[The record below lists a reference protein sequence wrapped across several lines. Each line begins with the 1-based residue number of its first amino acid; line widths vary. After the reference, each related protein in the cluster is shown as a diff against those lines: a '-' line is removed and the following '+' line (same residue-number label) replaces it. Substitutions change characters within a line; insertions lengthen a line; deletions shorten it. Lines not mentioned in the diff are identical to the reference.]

1 MISSALRRDLSR
13 EPYERLVGRVSGRGV
28 SGGMGAGSHASS
40 GFMRGRVESPAAGR
54 KQGREGRPG
63 SSRSIEPVRPIVHAH
78 PRHACRRCGARA
90 MPQARGRG
98 TRPARIE
105 LGWPAHSASRAG
117 RADDLGRRSRRPPS
131 RRSVAV
137 GGLSIG
143 GTASRPPFPHVTLAV
158 SNRQLSSHAHPLWM
172 RTMREWLHPL
182 SGDPYER
189 QAAEVS
195 APRVEPL
202 RSVVTRPGVEPLQ
215 PVVGRPR
222 W

>member
-1 MISSALRRDLSR
+1 MGWAPGLMRGRRL
-13 EPYERLVGRVSGRGV
+13 
-28 SGGMGAGSHASS
+28 
-40 GFMRGRVESPAAGR
+40 MRGRVSCDVCGVGLHLGNGPAARR
-54 KQGREGRPG
+54 KARRPEGRHG
-63 SSRSIEPVRPIVHAH
+63 SRKEGPAAAARSNRCPAVHAH

-105 LGWPAHSASRAG
+105 LGWPVHSASRAG

-158 SNRQLSSHAHPLWM
+158 SNRQLSSHAHSIWM

-189 QAAEVS
+189 RAAEVS
-195 APRVEPL
+195 APRAEAL
-202 RSVVTRPGVEPLQ
+202 QVVGRRGAEALQ
-215 PVVGRPR
+215 QVVGRPR
-222 W
+222 S